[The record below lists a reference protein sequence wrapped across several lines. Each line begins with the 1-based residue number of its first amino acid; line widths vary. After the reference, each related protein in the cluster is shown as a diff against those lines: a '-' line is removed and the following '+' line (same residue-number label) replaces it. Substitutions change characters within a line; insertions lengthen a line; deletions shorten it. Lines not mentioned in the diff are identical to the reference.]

1 MGFFL
6 SEERGWIVSPL
17 PVAVFLLMSVSL
29 SAQDFETRWIDRIRQ
44 ELREEPPLTAKPLLS
59 EIVAGEI
66 FFYDSNISLTED
78 ADPDTIFVTFAR
90 GRVDYTEELFDLVG
104 DLMINYNLY
113 LDESDASDHEE
124 RFYGRLRYAGP
135 SVELEVWE
143 VFRRESDPVDAV
155 FADRTVRVI
164 SDTHPRVS
172 YEIMPELT
180 LETAANIQYVRYDDD
195 AFASRNNV
203 NYRLELSPTFHLNAR
218 HDFFLQA
225 GYHSFK
231 YSDSSGPEDAN
242 GLFFRAGYRGELL
255 ASMQVEALLGYSTAK
270 SNEFEIT
277 GNVQDADVVDV
288 QLHMRYEATDSF
300 LLLLSYARGLS
311 FSGENSSFQVVDQFI
326 LNAKYAALPEL
337 ELGARM
343 QYELADPAEGESTD
357 YTSFSVG
364 ADYTFLDDIVA
375 DAGVTYRFGSV
386 ADSNFEGF
394 IVYLGVLGRF

>member
-1 MGFFL
+1 MGCFF

-17 PVAVFLLMSVSL
+17 LVAIFLLMSVSL
-29 SAQDFETRWIDRIRQ
+29 SAQDFETRWIDRVRQ

-78 ADPDTIFVTFAR
+78 ADPDSIFVTFAR

-113 LDESDASDHEE
+113 LEESDASDHEE

-225 GYHSFK
+225 GYQSFK

-255 ASMQVEALLGYSTAK
+255 ASMQVEALLGYSSAE

-277 GNVQDADVVDV
+277 GNVQNADVVDV

-357 YTSFSVG
+357 YTSLSVG

-375 DAGVTYRFGSV
+375 NAGVSYRFGSV
-386 ADSNFEGF
+386 ADSNYEGF
-394 IVYLGVLGRF
+394 IIYLGVLGRF